1 MDEHELHEVQYRAI
15 VDGDRKGAEQAA
27 REAVA
32 QHIDLMA
39 CVEHGFARGIREV
52 GRLFGTGDYFLPEL
66 IQGAEAM
73 SVAMVILRPH
83 FGNGGA
89 AAETRSCVVLGTVSG
104 DIHDIGKTLVRSLL
118 EAHGYRVVDLGQSV
132 PDQRFADAVRQEQ
145 ASILGLSALLTT
157 TMPGQRRVIRLL
169 EQQGLRDQVAVLVG
183 GAPVT
188 REFAADIGAD
198 GYAPNAV
205 LALEEVHRLIERRG

>member
-1 MDEHELHEVQYRAI
+1 MDEQELHEVQYRAV

-27 REAVA
+27 RAAVE
-32 QHIDLMA
+32 QHVDLMA
-39 CVEHGFARGIREV
+39 CMERGFARGISEV
-52 GRLFGTGDYFLPEL
+52 GRKFGTGDYFLPEL

-73 SVAMVILRPH
+73 SAALRILQPH
-83 FGNGGA
+83 FGSDGKKAGSSA
-89 AAETRSCVVLGTVSG
+89 CIVLGTVSG

-118 EAHGYRVVDLGQSV
+118 EARGYRVVDLGQSV
-132 PDQRFADAVRQEQ
+132 PDERFVEAIQREQ

-169 EQQGLRDQVAVLVG
+169 EQAGLRDQVAVLVG

-205 LALEEVHRLIERRG
+205 GALEEVHRLIEQRR